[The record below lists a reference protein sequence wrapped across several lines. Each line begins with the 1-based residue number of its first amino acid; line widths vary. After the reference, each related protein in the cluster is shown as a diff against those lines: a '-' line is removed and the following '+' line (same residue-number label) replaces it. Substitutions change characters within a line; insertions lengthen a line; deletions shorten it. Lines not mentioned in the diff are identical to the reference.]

1 MTTTIALAGAGMIAS
16 VHSLAAHLAPD
27 LDVIA
32 VASRSGSTAEA
43 LAAQAGARAVTPQEL
58 PAGADV
64 VVVCTPPADHV
75 DSAIA
80 ALQAGAAVVVE
91 KPLATTLDDADRLV
105 EAAAA
110 TGGRVAYAENLA
122 FAPAFTEAR
131 RHAATMGA
139 IHHLDTHVL
148 QERPAWGGFLRADWG
163 GGVLF
168 DLGAHPIALVLLLTA
183 PARPVSVSCRLHGAD
198 DIEVDDLAELTL
210 SFDSGLHASI
220 TTSWRNPAP
229 VWDLQTASADGTLR
243 LELLPELQ
251 LEVSGDPVALPA
263 LDPNL
268 PAPQIAQFGYLDQ
281 LETFAADF
289 AAGREPEMSASFGR
303 DVLEI
308 VCAASVSARHHG
320 KVEHLPFGGPR
331 DRTPQQLWRN

>member
-1 MTTTIALAGAGMIAS
+1 MATTIALAGAGMIAS

-27 LDVIA
+27 LEVVA
-32 VASRSGSTAEA
+32 VSSRTEASAEA
-43 LAAQAGARAVTPQEL
+43 LAAQAHARAVRPDDL

-64 VVVCTPPADHV
+64 VVVCTPPSDHV
-75 DSAIA
+75 ATAIA
-80 ALQAGAAVVVE
+80 ALQAGAAVIVE

-105 EAAAA
+105 DAAAA
-110 TGGRVAYAENLA
+110 TGGRVGYAENLA
-122 FAPAFTEAR
+122 FAPVFTAAR
-131 RHAATMGA
+131 AHASGMGP

-148 QERPAWGGFLRADWG
+148 QERPTWGGFLHADWG

-168 DLGAHPIALVLLLTA
+168 DLGAHPLALVLLLTA

-210 SFDSGLHASI
+210 SFDSGLHASV
-220 TTSWRNPAP
+220 TTSWRSPAP

-243 LELLPELQ
+243 IELLPDLE
-251 LEVSGDPVALPA
+251 LEVSGEPVALPA
-263 LDPNL
+263 LAPGL

-281 LETFAADF
+281 LESFVADF
-289 AAGREPEMSASFGR
+289 AAGREPEMNAAFGR
-303 DVLEI
+303 DVLDI

-320 KVEHLPFGGPR
+320 RVEAVPFTGPR
-331 DRTPQQLWRN
+331 DRTPQQLWRD

>member
-1 MTTTIALAGAGMIAS
+1 MATIALAGAGMIAS
-16 VHSLAAHLAPD
+16 VHSLAAHVAPD
-27 LDVIA
+27 LDLVA
-32 VASRSGSTAEA
+32 VASRSGTTAEA
-43 LAAQAGARAVTPQEL
+43 LAAQSGARAVAPDEL
-58 PAGADV
+58 PAGADI
-64 VVVCTPPADHV
+64 VVVCTPPATHV
-75 DSAIA
+75 DTAIA

-110 TGGRVAYAENLA
+110 TGGRVGYAENLA
-122 FAPAFTEAR
+122 FAPAFVAAR
-131 RHAATMGA
+131 RHAADQGP

-148 QERPAWGGFLRADWG
+148 QDRPSWGGFLHADWG

-168 DLGAHPIALVLLLTA
+168 DLGAHPIALALLLVA

-220 TTSWRNPAP
+220 TASWRSPAA

-243 LELLPELQ
+243 IELLPELQ
-251 LEVSGDPVALPA
+251 LEVSGEPVALPA
-263 LDPNL
+263 LDPAL
-268 PAPQIAQFGYLDQ
+268 PAPQVAQFGYLDQ
-281 LETFAADF
+281 LESFAADF
-289 AAGREPEMSASFGR
+289 AAGREPTLSAAFGR
-303 DVLEI
+303 DVLDI

-320 KVEHLPFGGPR
+320 RVESLPFTGPR
-331 DRTPQQLWRN
+331 DRTPQQLWRG

>member
-16 VHSLAAHLAPD
+16 VHSLAAHVAPD
-27 LDVIA
+27 LEVTA
-32 VASRSGSTAEA
+32 VASRTEASAEA
-43 LAAQAGARAVTPQEL
+43 LAAQTKARAVRPGDL

-75 DSAIA
+75 DTAIA

-110 TGGRVAYAENLA
+110 TGGRVGYAENLA
-122 FAPAFTEAR
+122 FAPIFVAAR
-131 RHAATMGA
+131 QHAAGMGP

-148 QERPAWGGFLRADWG
+148 QERPTWGGFLHADWG

-168 DLGAHPIALVLLLTA
+168 DLGAHPIALVLLLAA

-210 SFDSGLHASI
+210 SFDSELHASI
-220 TTSWRNPAP
+220 TTSWRSPAP

-243 LELLPELQ
+243 IELLPELE
-251 LEVSGDPVALPA
+251 LEVSGEPIALPA

-268 PAPQIAQFGYLDQ
+268 PAAQISQFGYLAQ

-303 DVLEI
+303 DVLDI

-320 KVEHLPFGGPR
+320 KIQTLPFTGPR
-331 DRTPQQLWRN
+331 DRTPQQLWRD

>member
-1 MTTTIALAGAGMIAS
+1 MTTIALAGAGMIAS
-16 VHSLAAHLAPD
+16 VHSLAAHLSPD

-32 VASRSGSTAEA
+32 VASRTEASAEA
-43 LAAQAGARAVTPQEL
+43 LASQANAAAVRPADL

-75 DSAIA
+75 TTAIA
-80 ALQAGAAVVVE
+80 ALQAGAAVIVE

-105 EAAAA
+105 DAAAA
-110 TGGRVAYAENLA
+110 AGGRVGYAENLA
-122 FAPAFTEAR
+122 FAPVFTAAR
-131 RHAATMGA
+131 QAADDQSP

-148 QERPAWGGFLRADWG
+148 QERPTWGGFLHADWG

-168 DLGAHPIALVLLLTA
+168 DLGAHPIGLVLLLVA

-220 TTSWRNPAP
+220 TTSWRNPAA

-243 LELLPELQ
+243 IELLPELQ
-251 LEVSGDPVALPA
+251 LEVSGEPVELPA

-268 PAPQIAQFGYLDQ
+268 PAPQIAQFGYLEQ
-281 LETFAADF
+281 LESFAADF
-289 AAGREPEMSASFGR
+289 AAGREPEMSAAFGR

-320 KVEHLPFGGPR
+320 KVEHLPFTGPR
-331 DRTPQQLWRN
+331 DRTPQQLWRD

>member
-16 VHSLAAHLAPD
+16 VHSLAAHLSPD
-27 LDVIA
+27 LEVVA
-32 VASRSGSTAEA
+32 VASRTEASAQA
-43 LAAQAGARAVTPQEL
+43 LAAQARARAVRPADL

-75 DSAIA
+75 ATAMA
-80 ALQAGAAVVVE
+80 ALQAGASVVVE

-110 TGGRVAYAENLA
+110 TGGRVGYAENLA
-122 FAPAFTEAR
+122 FAPVFAAAR
-131 RHAATMGA
+131 RHAATMGP

-148 QERPAWGGFLRADWG
+148 QERPTWGGFLRADWG

-168 DLGAHPIALVLLLTA
+168 DLGAHPIALVLLLA
-183 PARPVSVSCRLHGAD
+183 GPARPVSVSCRLHGAD
-198 DIEVDDLAELTL
+198 DIEVDEHAELTL

-220 TTSWRNPAP
+220 TTSWRSPAA

-243 LELLPELQ
+243 IELLPDLE

-263 LDPNL
+263 LDPGL

-281 LETFAADF
+281 LESFAADF
-289 AAGREPEMSASFGR
+289 AAGREPEMSAAFGR
-303 DVLEI
+303 DVLDI

-320 KVEHLPFGGPR
+320 RMEPLPFSGPR
-331 DRTPQQLWRN
+331 DRTPQQLWRD

>member
-1 MTTTIALAGAGMIAS
+1 MTSIALAGAGMIAS

-27 LDVIA
+27 LDVVA
-32 VASRSGSTAEA
+32 VASRGGVSAEA
-43 LAAQAGARAVTPQEL
+43 LAAQAKARAVTPDEL

-75 DSAIA
+75 VTAIA

-122 FAPAFTEAR
+122 FAPVFREALA
-131 RHAATMGA
+131 HAEAMGP

-148 QERPAWGGFLRADWG
+148 QERPTWGGFLHADWG

-168 DLGAHPIALVLLLTA
+168 DLGVHPIALVLLLVA

-198 DIEVDDLAELTL
+198 DIEVDEHAELTL
-210 SFDSGLHASI
+210 SFDSGLHASV
-220 TTSWRNPAP
+220 TTSWRNPAA

-243 LELLPELQ
+243 IELLPNLE
-251 LEVSGDPVALPA
+251 LEVSGEPIGLAAPDPG
-263 LDPNL
+263 L

-281 LETFAADF
+281 LQTFAADF
-289 AAGREPEMSASFGR
+289 AAGREPEMSAAFGR
-303 DVLEI
+303 DVLDI

-320 KVEHLPFGGPR
+320 KVQPLPFTGPR
-331 DRTPQQLWRN
+331 DRTPQQLWRD